1 MMIQIPFFGVMTI
14 FKLSHLIL
22 SPFKKKVMMTPQSQK
37 VNSRLLMRNLI
48 WYLSLPNLLQAV
60 LILRQLLRLSLKLLL
75 QSMLQILPKL
85 TKLLKIQKQ
94 HARKRPKKIN
104 KLIFDAQSFMST
116 FQTLFGK
123 NIAKAN
129 AFITSLG
136 TTLWTE
142 KDALEKV
149 CTSIQPDNTKFQTS
163 LSSKICKLH
172 EDLAM
177 EKKIT
182 NEELHS
188 QRKCLTL
195 GYHWVSWFSNHD
207 HC

>member
-1 MMIQIPFFGVMTI
+1 
-14 FKLSHLIL
+14 
-22 SPFKKKVMMTPQSQK
+22 
-37 VNSRLLMRNLI
+37 
-48 WYLSLPNLLQAV
+48 
-60 LILRQLLRLSLKLLL
+60 
-75 QSMLQILPKL
+75 
-85 TKLLKIQKQ
+85 
-94 HARKRPKKIN
+94 
-104 KLIFDAQSFMST
+104 MST

-123 NIAKAN
+123 NIAKEN

-163 LSSKICKLH
+163 LSSKIYKLH

-182 NEELHS
+182 DEGEISIS
-188 QRKCLTL
+188 QAQSS
-195 GYHWVSWFSNHD
+195 Y
-207 HC
+207 